1 MQRLTACAVA
11 NLCVSAHNQRLL
23 IECNGIKPLVALAN
37 SAAEPE
43 LAAQCMRALA
53 NLAVSAE
60 YRPNM
65 LQAKAL
71 PLLVTTLQQAQ
82 LQGGGLVRG

>member
-37 SAAEPE
+37 SAADPELASQCMLGLGVGLEPE
-43 LAAQCMRALA
+43 LASQCMR
-53 NLAVSAE
+53 
-60 YRPNM
+60 
-65 LQAKAL
+65 
-71 PLLVTTLQQAQ
+71 
-82 LQGGGLVRG
+82 GL